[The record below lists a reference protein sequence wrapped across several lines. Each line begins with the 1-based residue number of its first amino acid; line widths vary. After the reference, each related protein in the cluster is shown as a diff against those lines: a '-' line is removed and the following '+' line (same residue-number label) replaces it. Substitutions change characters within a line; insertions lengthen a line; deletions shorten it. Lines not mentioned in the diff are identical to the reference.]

1 MNNTNYIKY
10 LFDYIKNMTFGNPGV
25 IRETYGRGEHPN
37 SKANLTPFKEG
48 VSGNPSGR
56 PFKYVNLAKALSRI
70 GKMPPYDFDF
80 APPDHRTAVLHKI
93 WQRASE
99 GSIQHIK
106 ILCRAN

>member
-1 MNNTNYIKY
+1 MSVDKQRENREGLT
-10 LFDYIKNMTFGNPGV
+10 GNS
-25 IRETYGRGEHPN
+25 ETYSRGEHPN

-56 PFKYVNLAKALSRI
+56 PFKYVNLAKALNRV

-80 APPDHRTAVLHKI
+80 APPDLRTAVLHKI
-93 WQRASE
+93 WHRASE

-106 ILCRAN
+106 ILAELGCLDDVE

>member
-1 MNNTNYIKY
+1 MSVDKQRDNSKDFT
-10 LFDYIKNMTFGNPGV
+10 GN
-25 IRETYGRGEHPN
+25 RETYSRGEHPK

-80 APPDHRTAVLHKI
+80 APPDLRTAVLHKI
-93 WQRASE
+93 WHRASE

-106 ILCRAN
+106 ILAELGCLDEDE